1 MSTKPAPVTP
11 AAPIH
16 LTVVNPAPVGHYS
29 LYKFGSL
36 KSAPFDVEEYSR
48 LKFGSDRVARKFGR
62 QLADAFF
69 HEHYQTLTTQ
79 KCVIIPA
86 PSTTVPV
93 AATLLANHFLN
104 RINARLANLGHLP
117 CELTHV
123 HRDMTYN
130 NNYADLQAE
139 ERRKLLAG
147 DSQYFNRDFVKGK
160 HIIFIDDVRITGS
173 HEEKLESV
181 LKALKLTNS
190 RTYVSFCRYT
200 GTNPAIEG
208 KLNHCYI
215 RDAKDLVRMSHEH
228 GHIMTTRAIR
238 LLLEY
243 DADRI
248 EELLQQATDVFL
260 ESAYHAAIVKGYN
273 RVPEYKRS
281 FAALS
286 AYAKRISSS

>member
-1 MSTKPAPVTP
+1 MTKAAPAPSAPVQLVVT
-11 AAPIH
+11 
-16 LTVVNPAPVGHYS
+16 NPAPISHYS
-29 LYKFGSL
+29 LFKFSSL

-48 LKFGSDRVARKFGR
+48 LKFGSDRVAKKFGR

-69 HEHYQTLTTQ
+69 HEYYQILTIQ
-79 KCVIIPA
+79 KCVVIPA

-93 AATLLANHFLN
+93 AATLLANHFFN
-104 RINARLANLGHLP
+104 RLNARLANVGHLP
-117 CELTHV
+117 VEMTHV

-130 NNYADLQAE
+130 NNYADLQKE
-139 ERRKLLAG
+139 ERQRLLAG
-147 DSQYFNRDFVKGK
+147 DAQYFNRDFVKGK

-181 LKALKLTNS
+181 LKSLKLTNA

-200 GTNPAIEG
+200 GTNPSIEG

-215 RDAKDLVRMSHEH
+215 RDAKDLVRMAHEH
-228 GHIMTTRAIR
+228 GHVMTTRAIR

-243 DADRI
+243 DPNKID
-248 EELLQQATDVFL
+248 ELLQQAPDVFL

-273 RVPEYKRS
+273 LVPEYVQS
-281 FAALS
+281 FRVLNT
-286 AYAKRISSS
+286 YAKRISSS